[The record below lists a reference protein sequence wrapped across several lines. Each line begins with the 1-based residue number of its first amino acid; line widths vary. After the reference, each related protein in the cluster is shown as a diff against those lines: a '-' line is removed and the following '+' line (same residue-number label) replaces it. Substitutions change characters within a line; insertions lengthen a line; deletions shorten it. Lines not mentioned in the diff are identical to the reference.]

1 MFIFFHS
8 ELLSSV
14 SVFAHAVHLSWN
26 ALPHLE
32 NLLIFLGVAP
42 ISPPLGSLSGL
53 PRATV
58 CAYSISPLVCPRLLV
73 NPLDTT

>member
-1 MFIFFHS
+1 MFIFFHA
-8 ELLSSV
+8 ELLSFF

-32 NLLIFLGVAP
+32 NVLILLGAAP
-42 ISPPLGSLSGL
+42 ISPPLGSLSDL

-58 CAYSISPLVCPRLLV
+58 CAYSISPLVCPLLFV
-73 NPLDTT
+73 NPFDTT